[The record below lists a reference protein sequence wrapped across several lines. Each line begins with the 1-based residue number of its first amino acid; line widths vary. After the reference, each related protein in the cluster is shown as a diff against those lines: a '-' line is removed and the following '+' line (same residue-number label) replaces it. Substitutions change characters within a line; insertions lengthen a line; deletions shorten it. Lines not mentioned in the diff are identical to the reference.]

1 MSTPRSS
8 NGPVRPRRAM
18 VLAAGLGVRMRPITE
33 RIPKPLIT
41 IGGYTLLDR
50 ILDRLG
56 AAGVADVVVNAYH
69 LAPLITRHVGQ
80 RLSPRIHLSVES
92 TLLETGGGIVNA
104 LPLLGAAPFYAV
116 NGDVLWQD
124 GPVPALAA
132 LADAWNA
139 RTMDALLLLH
149 PVATALG
156 YRGRGDF
163 HLHDDGRLARR
174 DGDDDAAYLFAGL
187 QILHPRL
194 FANPPAPPFSLN
206 VLFDRA
212 LAEGRLH
219 GVVNSGGW
227 CHVSTPEDIAPAE
240 AFVQRWIACRTGG
253 PPAGGVGAGEC
264 V

>member
-1 MSTPRSS
+1 
-8 NGPVRPRRAM
+8 M

-56 AAGVADVVVNAYH
+56 AAGVGDVVVNAYH
-69 LAPLITRHVGQ
+69 LAPLIARHVAQ
-80 RLSPRIHLSVES
+80 RLSPRIHLSVEEA
-92 TLLETGGGIVNA
+92 LLETGGGIVNA
-104 LPLLGAAPFYAV
+104 LPLLGADPFYAI

-124 GPVPALAA
+124 GPAPALTA
-132 LADAWNA
+132 LADAWDA
-139 RTMDALLLLH
+139 HTMDALLLLH

-163 HLHDDGRLARR
+163 HLHATGRLARR
-174 DGDDDAAYLFAGL
+174 DGDEDAAFLFAGL

-194 FANPPAPPFSLN
+194 FADPPAPPFSLN

-212 LAEGRLH
+212 LATGRLH
-219 GVVNSGGW
+219 GVVNGGGW

-240 AFVQRWIACRTGG
+240 AFVQRWVACRTTPADGPGG
-253 PPAGGVGAGEC
+253 ASAEEC
-264 V
+264 A

>member
-1 MSTPRSS
+1 MTAPGIKSEPK
-8 NGPVRPRRAM
+8 RPRRAM

-50 ILDRLG
+50 ILDRL
-56 AAGVADVVVNAYH
+56 AVAGVSEVVVNAHH
-69 LAPLITRHVGQ
+69 LAPLIARHVAE
-80 RLSPRIHLSVES
+80 RLSPRIHLSVENA
-92 TLLETGGGIVNA
+92 LLETGGGIVNA
-104 LPLLGAAPFYAV
+104 LPLLGTEPFYAI

-124 GPVPALAA
+124 GPAPALTA
-132 LADAWNA
+132 LADAWDVD
-139 RTMDALLLLH
+139 TMDALLLLH

-163 HLHDDGRLARR
+163 HLQENGRLARR
-174 DGDDDAAYLFAGL
+174 GEGDDAAFLFAGL

-194 FANPPAPPFSLN
+194 FADPPAPPFSLN

-212 LAEGRLH
+212 MAQGRLH
-219 GVVNSGGW
+219 GVVNGGGW

-240 AFVQRWIACRTGG
+240 AFVQRWVACRTAAADR
-253 PPAGGVGAGEC
+253 PGAGDRA
-264 V
+264 

>member
-1 MSTPRSS
+1 MNTPSMP
-8 NGPVRPRRAM
+8 NGSLRPRRAM

-132 LADAWNA
+132 LADAWNP

-156 YRGRGDF
+156 YRGSGDF
-163 HLHDDGRLARR
+163 HLLDDGRLARR
-174 DGDDDAAYLFAGL
+174 DGNDDAAYLFAGL

-212 LAEGRLH
+212 LAQGRLH

-240 AFVQRWIACRTGG
+240 AFVQRWTACRTGG
-253 PPAGGVGAGEC
+253 PAGEVGAGEC

>member
-1 MSTPRSS
+1 
-8 NGPVRPRRAM
+8 M

-69 LAPLITRHVGQ
+69 LAPLITRHVAH

-104 LPLLGAAPFYAV
+104 LPLLGAEPFYAI

-124 GPVPALAA
+124 GPKPALTA
-132 LADAWNA
+132 LADAWDA
-139 RTMDALLLLH
+139 HTMDALLLLH

-163 HLHDDGRLARR
+163 HLQEDGRLARR
-174 DGDDDAAYLFAGL
+174 DGDEDAANLFAGL

-194 FANPPAPPFSLN
+194 FTDPPAPPFSLN

-212 LAEGRLH
+212 MAQGRLH
-219 GVVNSGGW
+219 GVLNGGGW

-240 AFVQRWIACRTGG
+240 AFVQRWVACRTGASGG
-253 PPAGGVGAGEC
+253 PSASNCA
-264 V
+264 